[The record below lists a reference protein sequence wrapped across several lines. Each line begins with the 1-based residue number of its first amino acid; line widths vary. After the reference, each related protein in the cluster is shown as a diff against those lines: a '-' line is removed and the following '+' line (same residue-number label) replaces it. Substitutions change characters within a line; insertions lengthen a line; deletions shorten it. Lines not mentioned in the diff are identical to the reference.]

1 MRGLRE
7 IREEMKN
14 KQSTEE
20 EGSDV
25 NLERRTKGSLYT
37 EHAKCQV
44 ILMLLKQSRN

>member
-1 MRGLRE
+1 
-7 IREEMKN
+7 MKN

-25 NLERRTKGSLYT
+25 NLERRNQGLGFTQNT
-37 EHAKCQV
+37 PNAKV